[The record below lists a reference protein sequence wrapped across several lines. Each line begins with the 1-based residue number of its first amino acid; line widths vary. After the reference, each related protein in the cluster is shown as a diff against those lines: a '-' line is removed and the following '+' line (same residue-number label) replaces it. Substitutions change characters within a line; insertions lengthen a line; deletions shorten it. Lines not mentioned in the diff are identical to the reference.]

1 MQRNEGKMAGKGTTV
16 LIVDDQGELRSMIKK
31 MLRQMD
37 FFELYVEARDG
48 EEAWERLLAQ
58 PFELVICD
66 LDMPRLDG
74 IGLLKRCQL
83 DPALRNVPFLIIS
96 GDRQAGSVATAVELG
111 AYNYIVKPFSFNT
124 LKQSVQEIFD
134 RLNSS
139 EEIQFR
145 KAEGLKDQRRFAEA
159 LQILS
164 AMERSGQPLKPK
176 WLNLKGEVL
185 RGMEEMEQASECFKR
200 TIKSSELFLAAYKNY
215 ASVQEELG
223 HRDEAIRALLKAD
236 EISPRDSDRKVS
248 LGKLL
253 LEEGRTD
260 EGKAFL
266 KKAVRQTSEQDKKT
280 MQLKVAEA
288 YLAAECFEEA
298 EMLFSNALESDPQEL
313 HLYNRLGIALRR
325 QGKYAEAER
334 YYHQALKIY
343 PDNPII
349 FYNLGV
355 LFVQTKELLKAI
367 QFFEKALQIDPN
379 FKEAQDMLAEVHTAV

>member
-1 MQRNEGKMAGKGTTV
+1 MAGKGSTV
-16 LIVDDQGELRSMIKK
+16 LIVDDQGELRSMVKK
-31 MLRQMD
+31 MLRQME

-48 EEAWERLLAQ
+48 EEAWERLQSQ

-74 IGLLKRCQL
+74 IGLLKRCQA
-83 DPALRNVPFLIIS
+83 DPALRNVPFLIVS

-124 LKQSVQEIFD
+124 LKQRVQEIFE
-134 RLNSS
+134 RLNSA
-139 EEIQFR
+139 EETHFR
-145 KAEGLKDQRRFAEA
+145 NADRLKDQHRFAEA
-159 LQILS
+159 LQIIS

-176 WLNLKGEVL
+176 WLNLKGEAL
-185 RGMEEMEQASECFKR
+185 RGMEEMEQASECFKQ

-223 HRDEAIRALLKAD
+223 HRDEAIRALLRAD
-236 EISPRDSDRKVS
+236 EISPRDTDRKLS

-266 KKAVRQTSEQDKKT
+266 EKAVRQTPEQDKKA

-298 EMLFSNALESDPQEL
+298 EKLFSNALESNPQEL

-334 YYHQALKIY
+334 YYHQALKIH
-343 PDNPII
+343 PDNAII
-349 FYNLGV
+349 YYNLGV
-355 LFVQTKELLKAI
+355 LFVQTKELLKSV
-367 QFFEKALQIDPN
+367 QFFEKALKIDPN
-379 FKEAQDMLAEVHTAV
+379 FKEAQHMLAQVRAAL